1 MYQYEGPRK
10 ETAKHEATQQ
20 DAGDNNS
27 NHRQSLLLTSITRF
41 VWGEGEERSNSMTLE
56 EFRKRVMQL
65 LSYLKSPEES
75 FLMMTKQDV
84 SQVILLPTLKQVLY
98 LSSFTTC
105 NNQQQSDSVHLHN
118 KIVWEALS
126 LSFTAVQS
134 DSRINE
140 MPSSMSKKNEE
151 DMTSSSSTFL
161 FSMLP
166 QRLY

>member
-20 DAGDNNS
+20 DAGDNSS

-84 SQVILLPTLKQVLY
+84 SQLILL
-98 LSSFTTC
+98 TTC
-105 NNQQQSDSVHLHN
+105 NNQQQSDSVHLQN

-134 DSRINE
+134 DSKINE

-161 FSMLP
+161 FSICCGNGT
-166 QRLY
+166 

>member
-1 MYQYEGPRK
+1 
-10 ETAKHEATQQ
+10 
-20 DAGDNNS
+20 
-27 NHRQSLLLTSITRF
+27 
-41 VWGEGEERSNSMTLE
+41 
-56 EFRKRVMQL
+56 
-65 LSYLKSPEES
+65 
-75 FLMMTKQDV
+75 MMTKQDV
-84 SQVILLPTLKQVLY
+84 SQVILL
-98 LSSFTTC
+98 TTC

-134 DSRINE
+134 DSKINE
-140 MPSSMSKKNEE
+140 MPSSMSKKKEE